1 MSEIVDTD
9 KPDTPEPKRSLYW
22 HFNRFLERH
31 LPEGLYPRS
40 LIIIIVPMV
49 LLQSL
54 MIYFVLEQHWSEVT
68 KQLSRSVAREMAF
81 VVSVYEQS
89 DRSPKAVQEIEALAN
104 EHLKIGLTALR
115 QDSLLKTIE
124 EKPDSLFTT
133 DLSTFL
139 VEKKLSKYIGNRV
152 DKPFSLDM
160 SGHERFV
167 DARIQVDKGLVF
179 RFLVDEKRVSAP
191 KTLVLLLSVIGSSL
205 ILIAVAIA
213 FLRKQVEPIV
223 RLANAAKAFGMG
235 REVENFHPTGALE
248 VKSAARAFLN
258 MKDRIARQVE
268 QRTAMLAGV
277 SHDLRTILTR
287 FKLELAFLGSGEK
300 VEALKEDVNEMQD
313 MLEGYMSFVKGDGGE
328 TTQEKDICKILAGIK
343 SQINRSGHQVKLVH
357 RAPIMAVIK
366 PDAFKRLVVNLVS
379 NAVRFGEQVVLDAKL
394 DQGMLYV
401 YVDDD
406 GPGIDVESREEVFR
420 PFVRLD
426 QARNQDETGTGLGLA
441 IARDIANSHGGRVV
455 LKDSKLGGLRAVV
468 EIPV

>member
-1 MSEIVDTD
+1 MSDIAKDQ
-9 KPDTPEPKRSLYW
+9 KQAEPKHTLYW

-49 LLQSL
+49 ILQSL

-68 KQLSRSVAREMAF
+68 KQLSRAVARDMAF
-81 VVSVYEQS
+81 VVSMYENS
-89 DRSPKAVQEIEALAN
+89 DRSPKALKEIERLAN
-104 EHLKIGLTALR
+104 QHLKLGFSALP
-115 QDSLLKTIE
+115 QSKLPE
-124 EKPDSLFTT
+124 QGSGPSVSLFSS
-133 DLSTFL
+133 DFSKYL
-139 VEKKLSKYIGNRV
+139 VEKKLTKYIDNRV
-152 DKPFSLDM
+152 EKPFRLNM
-160 SGHERFV
+160 TGRAGFV
-167 DARIQVDKGLVF
+167 DAHIKVQEGLIF
-179 RFLVDEKRVSAP
+179 RFLVSEDRVSAP
-191 KTLVLLLSVIGSSL
+191 KTLVLLFSVIGSSL
-205 ILIAVAIA
+205 ILIVVAIA
-213 FLRKQVEPIV
+213 FLRKQVDPIV
-223 RLANAAKAFGMG
+223 RLANAAKDFGMG
-235 REVENFHPTGALE
+235 REVVNFHPTGATE

-258 MKDRIARQVE
+258 MKDRIARHVE

-287 FKLELAFLGSGEK
+287 FKLELAFLGGGEK

-328 TTQEKDICKILAGIK
+328 AAAERDIVEILKNIQ
-343 SQINRSGHQVKLVH
+343 SEFRRSGNQLRLTH
-357 RAPIMAVIK
+357 RAPINAMIK

-379 NAVRFGEQVVLDAKL
+379 NAVRFGEQVVLDAELK
-394 DQGMLYV
+394 QGILFV

-406 GPGIDVESREEVFR
+406 GPGIAKESRDDVFR

-426 QARNQDETGTGLGLA
+426 QSRNQDSTGTGLGLA

-455 LKDSKLGGLRAVV
+455 LEDSKLGGLRAIV